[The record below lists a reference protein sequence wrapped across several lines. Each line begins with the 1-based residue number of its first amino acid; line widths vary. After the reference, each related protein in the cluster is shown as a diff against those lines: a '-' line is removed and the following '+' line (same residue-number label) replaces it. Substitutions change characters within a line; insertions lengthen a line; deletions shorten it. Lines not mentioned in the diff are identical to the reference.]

1 MINPKNNKPGGTILL
16 EIQMNEFQLG
26 RNHDLMLKDI
36 QDDLINT
43 IANIAFSVVLDD
55 ISFF

>member
-1 MINPKNNKPGGTILL
+1 MINPKNNKSGGTILL